1 MRRLRQFGRTILAI
15 LRELGDENA
24 YSRHLRL
31 HALRNTPE
39 EYRRFQ
45 AEHFKAKYQQAK
57 CC

>member
-24 YSRHLRL
+24 YSRHLQL
-31 HALRNTPE
+31 HARRNTPE